1 MKKIASTL
9 LLLCS
14 FSFLN
19 AQTQG
24 IAYTTV
30 GKGVATTFVTDYHCL
45 GINTSALGWG
55 SGYEKYKITTGGF
68 EMNGGL
74 YSDAFNSTKLK
85 NLARTMYQQVKKDSS
100 TAKIDWAAQRD
111 AAAEYATAGLYI
123 DGQYN
128 WGGFA
133 FQGPRFG
140 GIAFNV
146 TESYNYYSKLN
157 STMTDII
164 FRGKFSSYFD
174 SLTVVVDMDTSVIAN
189 SDTLSEETLNN
200 VVLGKISVP
209 LKLSQMTEGSEIRM
223 VWNRSYNFGYGRKI
237 FGKDSV
243 FVIYGG
249 IGGRLIQSM
258 AMFEMRSDGQNVTL
272 FSSITPA
279 FKINYGDVA
288 TMNSS
293 SFLNYSGGIPPS
305 VGMGYGLDFSAS
317 AILFNKLK
325 VALSVNNIGSV
336 EYKRNVYTVKDTLV
350 GNISLAGLNPNSD
363 NLTDGIKQL
372 LQAGGIL
379 TLVGEEKYKMQNP
392 STLRIGAS
400 FHPFRQLSVGFDF
413 VAPFNKDN
421 PGGIE
426 NAVISFG
433 GDIKP
438 VKWLQLSI
446 GFLGGGIYKTNMPM
460 GINFILREGKYE
472 FGIASRDALTFF
484 TTNSNTVSGAM
495 GIARVRF

>member
-9 LLLCS
+9 LLLFS

-45 GINTSALGWG
+45 GINNSALGWG
-55 SGYEKYKITTGGF
+55 SGYQKYKVTTGGF
-68 EMNGGL
+68 EANGGL

-85 NLARTMYQQVKKDSS
+85 NLARTIYHQVKKDSS
-100 TAKIDWAAQRD
+100 GAQIDWSAQRD
-111 AAAEYATAGLYI
+111 AAAEYAQTGLYI

-133 FQGPRFG
+133 FQGPKFG

-146 TESYNYYSKLN
+146 TESYSWYSKLN
-157 STMTDII
+157 STMTDLI
-164 FRGKFSSYFD
+164 FRGKLSSYFD
-174 SLTVVVDMDTSVIAN
+174 SLTVVVDMDTSIIAN

-209 LKLSQMTEGSEIRM
+209 LKLSQLTQGSEIRM

-243 FVIYGG
+243 FVLYGG

-258 AMFEMRSDGQNVTL
+258 AMFEMQSDGQTVTL
-272 FSSITPA
+272 FSSVTPA
-279 FKINYGDVA
+279 FKINYGQVA
-288 TMNSS
+288 STNAS
-293 SFLNYSGGIPPS
+293 SFLNYSGGIPPA
-305 VGMGYGLDFSAS
+305 VGTGYGLDFSAS
-317 AILFNKLK
+317 AIFFNKLK
-325 VALSVNNIGSV
+325 VALAVNNIGSV
-336 EYKRNVYTVKDTLV
+336 QYKRNVYTVKDTLV
-350 GNISLAGLNPNSD
+350 GDISLAGLNPNND
-363 NLTDGIKQL
+363 NLTDGVKQL
-372 LQAGGIL
+372 LQSGGIL
-379 TLVGEEKYKMQNP
+379 TLVGEEKYKIQNP
-392 STLRIGAS
+392 ATLRIGAS
-400 FHPFRQLSVGFDF
+400 FHPIKQLCLGFDF

-438 VKWLQLSI
+438 VRWLQLSV
-446 GFLGGGIYKTNMPM
+446 GFLGGGVYKTNMPM

-495 GIARVRF
+495 GVARIRF